1 MNYNDLLIEV
11 EHHDII
17 VKEKP
22 LKAYDGRIKGNKIFI
37 RSNLKETQKVC
48 VLAEELGHHHTTV
61 GNILDQSE
69 TGIAGENMGLQQ
81 TDRIKRNH

>member
-48 VLAEELGHHHTTV
+48 VLAEEL
-61 GNILDQSE
+61 
-69 TGIAGENMGLQQ
+69 
-81 TDRIKRNH
+81 